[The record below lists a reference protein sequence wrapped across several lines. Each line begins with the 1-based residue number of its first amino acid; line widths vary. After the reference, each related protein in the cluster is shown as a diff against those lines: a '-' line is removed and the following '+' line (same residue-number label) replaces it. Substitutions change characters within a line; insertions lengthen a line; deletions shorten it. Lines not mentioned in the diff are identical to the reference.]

1 MTEICTQNVRQAA
14 FDLGEFSVD
23 DLVTTLDARTYK
35 EVSQIKGIASRLRRE
50 KEIASVTPGLYRY
63 QEKQKPLT
71 KIAKM
76 WRAMKIKGH
85 FTQQDIVKL
94 SGASR
99 SHVKKYV
106 IFLKRAGFITP
117 NTNVSG
123 RGYKGGLYRLMD
135 PDNAP
140 LEHPKSPK

>member
-35 EVSQIKGIASRLRRE
+35 EVSQIKAIASRLRRE
-50 KEIASVTPGLYRY
+50 KEIASITPGLYRY
-63 QEKQKPLT
+63 QEKEKPLT

-76 WRAMKIKGH
+76 WRAMRIKGH

-99 SHVKKYV
+99 SHVKQYV
-106 IFLKRAGFITP
+106 IFLKRAGFITY
-117 NTNVSG
+117 VSG
-123 RGYKGGLYRLMD
+123 RGYTEGLYRLID

-140 LEHPKSPK
+140 LGHPKSPT